1 MGPARVRLRRRPI
14 DVKLARHNWTRTHL
28 ARLLGVH
35 RSYLSDLL
43 AGRKYVGPT
52 IRQRLLEVLG
62 ATFDDLFEIIP
73 ASTSPRPHRS
83 KTHGD

>member
-1 MGPARVRLRRRPI
+1 MGAARVRLKRSTI
-14 DVKLARHNWTRTHL
+14 DVKLARYNWTRTHL

-52 IRQRLLEVLG
+52 RRQRLLEILG

-73 ASTSPRPHRS
+73 ASTSPRPQRS
-83 KTHGD
+83 KTHHD